1 MNVIVSNKQKD
12 IIDNANIDAIK
23 DLNGF
28 FNVGDLIEK
37 FKNYFFSKMILDATS
52 IENFASKD
60 VLKRLADEIGPDRLV
75 ILLPETPEPP
85 LDFKKLLIDLK
96 IFNFSNN
103 INDVVKYIDN
113 PNTYEKAMELLN
125 NPEANT
131 DNDGGYV
138 DNSIKS
144 EENEEP
150 VNDNNDNNDS
160 DISNN
165 MEEHNVEETNTV
177 HDSYNRTTASLQDML
192 NAFNVQSDSSN
203 DNNQYNNNNVTYE
216 NMNNDNNMS
225 NNIFSETNNDSNSN
239 FVFLNMNGF
248 DNNSVSNTKRVIGFK
263 NVTLHAGSTSLIY
276 MMMKALLN
284 VLKKDALAIEVN
296 KNEFRLFQNNKMIST
311 TDNEVSNL
319 VSSHSESI
327 ILVDLNDCNNFEFCD
342 EVIYLVEPST
352 IMLNRLMATDQGI
365 FRTLVG
371 EKVILN
377 KSLLRENDIRTLSS
391 EAGIE
396 FMDNIPPVNDRM
408 NNDIILNFISKL
420 GIK

>member
-144 EENEEP
+144 EENTEEN
-150 VNDNNDNNDS
+150 VNDNTS

-177 HDSYNRTTASLQDML
+177 HDSYNRTSASLQDML

-311 TDNEVSNL
+311 NENEVSNL

-342 EVIYLVEPST
+342 DVIYLVEPST
-352 IMLNRLMATDQGI
+352 IMLNRLMATDQSI

-377 KSLLRENDIRTLSS
+377 KSLLRDNDIRTLSS